1 MGQHQTKTIVKD
13 LNAVS
18 LKVEFPPELLS
29 VIFSKRGQSY
39 NCFKIYC
46 LKSSVVFLVSL
57 TVTIA
62 VHRRSLAMSP
72 RKTANESTE
81 KSN

>member
-18 LKVEFPPELLS
+18 LKVEFPYFLS
-29 VIFSKRGQSY
+29 VIFSKRVQSY